1 MHNFRYNKS
10 GGMSKILIYLL
21 VAFFVIAFL
30 ELGYFVSQQLENAV
44 KECGMHYHINCTIQ
58 NAFRNI
64 G

>member
-1 MHNFRYNKS
+1 
-10 GGMSKILIYLL
+10 MSKILIYLL